1 MVNFQTSLNNFIIK
15 VDHLDISKLKAVLV
29 HLKNLSD
36 IVNDEVVKNIKF
48 NTLKTKLDN
57 IDKKIPDATT
67 LIHISQ
73 YDTGKQNLE
82 KKIKDVDKKILI
94 QVVE

>member
-57 IDKKIPDATT
+57 LDKKIPDATT

>member
-1 MVNFQTSLNNFIIK
+1 MKNFIIK

-29 HLKNLSD
+29 DLKNLSD

>member
-15 VDHLDISKLKAVLV
+15 VDHLDISKLKAVPV
-29 HLKNLSD
+29 DLKNLSD

>member
-15 VDHLDISKLKAVLV
+15 VDRLDISKLKAVLV

>member
-15 VDHLDISKLKAVLV
+15 VDRLDISKLKAVLV

-82 KKIKDVDKKILI
+82 KKIKDVDKKNTDTSG
-94 QVVE
+94 

>member
-29 HLKNLSD
+29 DLKNLSD

-73 YDTGKQNLE
+73 YGTGKQNLE

>member
-29 HLKNLSD
+29 DLKNLSD